1 MKTLQELYTEITVSD
16 DMKKAFA
23 EAAKNNNVVDFA
35 KSRGVETTLDEIRT
49 FLEEKAK
56 IDKELSN
63 DELEN
68 AAGGN
73 CIIPSPDTVISLVGA
88 GLCNN
93 EPIHTSITSNCI

>member
-1 MKTLQELYTEITVSD
+1 MKTLQELYTEIAAND
-16 DMKKAFA
+16 DLKKAFA

-56 IDKELSN
+56 TDKELSN

-68 AAGGN
+68 AAGGS
-73 CIIPSPDTVISLVGA
+73 CIVPNPESVQSMITAS
-88 GLCNN
+88 LCNN
-93 EPIHTSITSNCI
+93 EPVYSSLPSHCF